1 MARPKTGNRLSDRA
15 GSKDLDAFANTLN
28 VLDTLP
34 RNLQTE
40 KDTWAEP
47 DGDAPIR
54 RIRVLIGYRG
64 KRTHEQF
71 IAPGIYAET
80 DPALHGLAD
89 FLLESGRAVQA

>member
-15 GSKDLDAFANTLN
+15 GTKDLDAFANTLA
-28 VLDTLP
+28 TLP

-40 KDTWAEP
+40 PDTWAEP
-47 DGDAPIR
+47 AGDAPIR

-71 IAPGIYAET
+71 IAPGDYAET
-80 DPALHGLAD
+80 DPALYGLVD